1 MACIRWIVIQNFRGI
16 KQLSWQ
22 PSPGVNCLIGPG
34 DSSKSTVLDAID
46 LCLGARRNVPFSDT
60 DFHRMDTTC
69 PINIHAIVGDLPDE
83 LLSIDSYGIFLKGYD
98 ASKGE
103 LYDEPQAHLEPVL
116 QVSLTVESDLE
127 PSWTIHSERSAAEGI
142 VRQLAWKEKVM
153 LAPTRI
159 GTSSDFNLSW
169 NRGSVLNR
177 LTEERADASAALV
190 QAGRDARNAFGT
202 QANEQ
207 LQDALKIVTSTAD
220 ELGVYVGDSA
230 QALLDSHSI
239 SFGSGTIALH
249 NSEGIPLKGMGVGS
263 TRLLISGLQRHTVNG
278 STIVLADELEYGLE
292 PHRIVS
298 FLRSLGSKDP
308 SPIRQIFA
316 TTHSPIVLRE
326 LSGHQ
331 LTVVRP
337 SDEFHFAANVGQAD
351 ILQGTIR
358 LFPEAFLAPS
368 VIVCEGATEVG
379 FLRGLDLYRA
389 DQGDLSLTALGASFV
404 NVGGGHPDKAYE
416 RAIAF
421 QTLGYRTMV
430 VRDADIQPSPELET
444 QFIAN
449 GGAVTHWREPLF
461 LEQELFLSLA
471 PKTCIDLLYCA
482 IEIHGELVDE
492 HLGSASQGSIGSQTL
507 IDHHLATGE
516 LSPELRDC
524 LGAAASKKRG
534 WFKNIGVMEEATRD
548 IIAPGLHQSAPA
560 FQSLLQHLYSWVE
573 MRGA

>member
-1 MACIRWIVIQNFRGI
+1 MASIRWIVINNFRGI
-16 KQLSWQ
+16 KELNWR
-22 PSPGVNCLIGPG
+22 PNPGINCLIGPG

-60 DFHRMDTTC
+60 DFYRLNTSS
-69 PINIHAIVGDLPDE
+69 PISIHLVIGDLPDE
-83 LLSIDSYGIFLKGYD
+83 MLSIDSYGIFLKGYD
-98 ASKGE
+98 QSRGE
-103 LYDEPQAHLEPVL
+103 LYDEPAAHLEPVL
-116 QVSLTVESDLE
+116 QISLVVESDLE
-127 PSWTIHSERSAAEGI
+127 PSWTMNSARSAAEGI
-142 VRQLAWKEKVM
+142 IRQVAWKEKVK

-190 QAGRDARNAFGT
+190 QAGREARNAFGT

-207 LQDALKIVTSTAD
+207 LQDALRIVTSTAN
-220 ELGVYVGDSA
+220 ELGVNIGDTA

-263 TRLLISGLQRHTVNG
+263 TRLLISGLQRQTVDG
-278 STIVLADELEYGLE
+278 STIVLADELEFGLE

-298 FLRSLGSKDP
+298 FLRSLGSKEP
-308 SPIRQIFA
+308 TPVRQVFA

-326 LSGHQ
+326 LGGHQ
-331 LTVVRP
+331 LTVIRP
-337 SDEFHFAANVGQAD
+337 SEDFHFVASVGQAD
-351 ILQGTIR
+351 NLQGTIR
-358 LFPEAFLAPS
+358 LFPEAFLAPR

-389 DQGDLSLTALGASFV
+389 DRGTMSLTALGAAFI

-421 QTLGYRTMV
+421 QTLGYRVMV
-430 VRDADIQPSPELET
+430 VRDADIQPNPGLEA
-444 QFIAN
+444 QLIQS
-449 GGAVTHWREPLF
+449 GGAVIHWREPLF
-461 LEQELFLSLA
+461 LEQELFQSLA
-471 PKTCIDLLYCA
+471 AGTCMKLLHRA
-482 IEIHGELVDE
+482 IELHGDLVDA
-492 HLGSASQGSIGSQTL
+492 HLGSTSQGSVEAQNVIEQY
-507 IDHHLATGE
+507 AETGE

-524 LGAAASKKRG
+524 LGAAASQKRG
-534 WFKNIGVMEEATRD
+534 WLKNIGIMEEATRD
-548 IIAPGLHQSAPA
+548 IIAPELHLATPA
-560 FQSLLQHLYSWVE
+560 FQSLLQRIYSWVE
-573 MRGA
+573 M